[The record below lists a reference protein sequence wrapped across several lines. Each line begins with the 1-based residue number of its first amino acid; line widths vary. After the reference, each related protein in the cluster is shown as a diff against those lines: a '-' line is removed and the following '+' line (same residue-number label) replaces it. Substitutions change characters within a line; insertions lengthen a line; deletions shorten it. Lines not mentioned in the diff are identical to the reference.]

1 MLSDP
6 AKGVVAMIA
15 ACMMWGLSSLYYKL
29 LSDVPAL
36 DVLSH
41 RMIWSLIFFGVVL
54 AVQRRL
60 TEVIR
65 VLNTRRSFLRL
76 ALAALMIGANWG
88 LFIWAI
94 QIGQI
99 TQSSLGYYIFPLVAV
114 VIGRVVF
121 GEQLSNMQWLAVG
134 LAAAAVAL
142 LTAGLGVLPWIALT
156 LAVTFGIYGL
166 LKKQLAAGPVVSVTA
181 EALLLA
187 PIAVTILLQT
197 HHNGGTA
204 LGGDLKTFLLLMM
217 SGPITA
223 VPLILFSY
231 AARRLNM
238 TTVGLLQ
245 YLNPTLQFGCA
256 VVIFA
261 EPFGRW
267 HGLAFGMIWAALA
280 LYSGAALRQ
289 DRARRRAARAAA
301 VSGTVV

>member
-1 MLSDP
+1 MLSEP
-6 AKGVVAMIA
+6 AKGVFAMIA
-15 ACMMWGLSSLYYKL
+15 ACTIWGLSSLYYKL

-41 RMIWSLIFFGVVL
+41 RMIWSLIFFGALL

-60 TEVIR
+60 REVVR
-65 VLNTRRSFLRL
+65 VMNTGQAFLRMV
-76 ALAALMIGANWG
+76 LAALMIGANWG
-88 LFIWAI
+88 LFIWSV
-94 QIGQI
+94 QIGQL

-114 VIGRVVF
+114 VIGRLVF
-121 GEQLSNMQWLAVG
+121 GEQLSYTQWLAVG
-134 LAAAAVAL
+134 LAAAAVVL
-142 LTAGLGVLPWIALT
+142 LTVGLGALPWIAVT

-166 LKKQLAAGPVVSVTA
+166 LKKQLAAAPVVSVTA
-181 EALLLA
+181 EALLLS
-187 PIAVTILLQT
+187 PIAVTVLLQT

-204 LGGDLKTFLLLMM
+204 LGGDLTTFLLLMM

-238 TTVGLLQ
+238 TTAGLLQ

-267 HGLAFGMIWAALA
+267 HVLAFGLIWTALA